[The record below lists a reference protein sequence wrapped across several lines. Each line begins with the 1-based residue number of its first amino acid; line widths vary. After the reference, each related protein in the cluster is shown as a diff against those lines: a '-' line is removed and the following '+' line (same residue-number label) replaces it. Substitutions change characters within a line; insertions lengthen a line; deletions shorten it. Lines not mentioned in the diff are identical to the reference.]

1 MTIDQWVTV
10 GIIIFAVILFI
21 TEWLSVDLVG
31 LVIISLLMIFGVISP
46 IDAVGGFSNNAT
58 ITIMAMYG
66 LSAAILNTGQLVN
79 VGNYIS
85 KVLVKNRTKGILLIM
100 IFAGVI
106 SAFINNTPVVAV
118 FIPIILAASAKANIS
133 PSKVLIPLSFASM
146 FGGLC
151 SLIGTSTNIL
161 VSGIAETEG
170 LAPFGMFEMAPVGVI
185 LFVVGVLYLLF
196 AGNKLIPERTVS
208 DQLTKNYDMG
218 KYLTDILILPDAPS
232 IGKTIAQSA
241 ITTDLKIDVI
251 GIRRKEEHFS
261 EPNYLTIIAAGD
273 ILRLRCNFKQINAI
287 QQREGVEII
296 QGDIINDEELKTSEI
311 TLAEVLITP
320 GSELQGKTI
329 SQARFKHQFGVVA
342 LAIRSRRGI
351 LNTRLTRT
359 KLHPGDILLL
369 RGSNVIF
376 AEYKSWAHEI
386 DNPFIIISEKEEK
399 IAVNKLNMLI
409 VFSILAGVVL
419 LPSFNIL
426 PILASSIL
434 GVTALVLFRS
444 ITMVQVYK
452 AINWNIIFLLAGTI
466 SLGVAME
473 KTGTAKLMAE
483 SILSIFGSWS
493 PIALV
498 SILYLV
504 TTILTEVISN
514 SASAVLLTPIAISM
528 ANTLHVDAKPFL
540 IAIMFA
546 ASASFMTPVGYQ
558 TNTMIYTAGNY
569 KFIDFF
575 RVGAPLNLIFW
586 ILASILIPLFYK
598 F

>member
-46 IDAVGGFSNNAT
+46 IDAVGGFSNSAT

-133 PSKVLIPLSFASM
+133 PSKILIPLSFASM

-170 LAPFGMFEMAPVGVI
+170 LAPFGMFEMAPVGII

-273 ILRLRCNFKQINAI
+273 ILRLRCNFKQINTI

-296 QGDIINDEELKTSEI
+296 QGNIINDEELKTSEN

-369 RGSNVIF
+369 RGSNDIF

-483 SILSIFGSWS
+483 SILSIFGSWG